1 MKVVLLNLLKNI
13 GGSKKT
19 PPIVV
24 PNPQT
29 IPAKR
34 ILVVEDEEALRQ
46 LYIEVLS
53 QEGFEV
59 KGAENGQVALS
70 LIPQFQ
76 PNLILLDL
84 MMPVMDGKQLLRNM
98 NDQEQM
104 KLIPVIVLTNAG
116 DVDSMRE
123 VKFYG
128 NAKTFLI
135 KANVTPLDIVNS
147 VKTLA

>member
-1 MKVVLLNLLKNI
+1 MKVTLLNLLKNLA
-13 GGSKKT
+13 GNKET

-29 IPAKR
+29 MPAKK

-46 LYIEVLS
+46 LYVEVLS

-70 LIPQFQ
+70 LIPEFQ
-76 PNLILLDL
+76 PHLILLDL
-84 MMPVMDGKQLLRNM
+84 MMPVMDGKQLLRSM

-104 KLIPVIVLTNAG
+104 KLIPIIVLTNAG

-123 VKFYG
+123 VKFYA

-135 KANVTPLDIVNS
+135 KANVTPQDIVNS
-147 VKTLA
+147 VKTLV

>member
-29 IPAKR
+29 IPAKK

-84 MMPVMDGKQLLRNM
+84 MMPVMDGKQLDRKSTRL
-98 NDQEQM
+98 
-104 KLIPVIVLTNAG
+104 
-116 DVDSMRE
+116 
-123 VKFYG
+123 
-128 NAKTFLI
+128 
-135 KANVTPLDIVNS
+135 NS
-147 VKTLA
+147 SH